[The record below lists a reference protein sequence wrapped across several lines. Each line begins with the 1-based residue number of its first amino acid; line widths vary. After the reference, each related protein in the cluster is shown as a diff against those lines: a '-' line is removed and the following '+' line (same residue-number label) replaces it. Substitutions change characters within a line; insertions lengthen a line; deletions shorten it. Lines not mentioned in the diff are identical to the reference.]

1 MSHEELN
8 LNDQLLVRRN
18 KMNELREQG
27 IDPFGKRFDRTH
39 LSEAL
44 KKQYESLEK
53 EELEEKNIAVAIA
66 GRVMT
71 KRGKGKAGFAH
82 IQDLEGQIQL
92 YVRKDNVGEEQY
104 AISTL

>member
-53 EELEEKNIAVAIA
+53 EELEEKNIAVTIA

-71 KRGKGKAGFAH
+71 KEGKGKL
-82 IQDLEGQIQL
+82 DLLISKIL
-92 YVRKDNVGEEQY
+92 KDRSNCMFVK
-104 AISTL
+104 IM

>member
-44 KKQYESLEK
+44 KKHYESLEK
-53 EELEEKNIAVAIA
+53 EELE
-66 GRVMT
+66 
-71 KRGKGKAGFAH
+71 
-82 IQDLEGQIQL
+82 
-92 YVRKDNVGEEQY
+92 
-104 AISTL
+104 